1 MLKASVVALVSMV
14 SVLPVLAED
23 DLEKYGTTDAVVE
36 IDPNPNSS
44 FTALDDRGD
53 PIQMVNGVLA
63 SPPICTKD
71 DMTGLVWEV
80 KTDDFSLRHKDW
92 TYTWYNS
99 DVNTNSGSSGSLGST
114 TCGSTL
120 PNNQCNTQTYRTIIN
135 ATGLCGA
142 NNWRL
147 PTLEELQSILQVEI
161 QNSAISSTYFLNTQ
175 SYTYWTAT
183 TESLDQN
190 LAWSIDFAQGL
201 SSSDLK
207 THAYSVRL
215 VHDEPNTN
223 KHFTISSNKPELVVT
238 AMTAG
243 LSVQIDGKLPVSVT
257 IENQGY
263 PGGIAKN
270 FQVGFYVSTDKNI
283 DLSDKYTGWTC
294 SISELSPIKG
304 ENKYTCAGDIV
315 ISSLLSLNTG
325 IVQDKNH

>member
-1 MLKASVVALVSMV
+1 MLKASVVALVGMV

-23 DLEKYGTTDAVVE
+23 NLKNYGPADAVVG

-53 PIQMVNGVLA
+53 PIKIVNGVLA
-63 SPPICTKD
+63 SPPICSKD
-71 DMTGLVWEV
+71 DITGLVWEV

-99 DVNTNSGSSGSLGST
+99 DVNANGGGSGSLGST

-120 PNNQCNTQTYRTIIN
+120 PNNQCNTQTYTTIIN

-142 NNWRL
+142 NSWRL
-147 PTLEELQSILQVEI
+147 PTLEELQSILQAET
-161 QNSAISSTYFLNTQ
+161 QNPAINATYFPNTQ
-175 SYTYWTAT
+175 SDAYWTAT
-183 TESLDQN
+183 IGSSDPN
-190 LAWSIDFAQGL
+190 LAWSINFAQGN

-215 VHDEPNTN
+215 VHDEPNT
-223 KHFTISSNKPELVVT
+223 HFTISSNKPDLIVT

-243 LSVQIDGKLPVSVT
+243 SSVEIGGKLPVSVT
-257 IENQGY
+257 IENRGY
-263 PGGIAKN
+263 PGGVAKN